1 MQKVISCSF
10 VFLCFFPV
18 MLSSK
23 GVNVTETGNVPR
35 RAHILMFIKTCFGR
49 KKNKKMTTVKCF
61 CAWQL
66 WRGLANLPVLFS
78 SQDITVVKSMKSPP
92 NGVRLVMEAICV
104 LKGVKPDRIPDPS
117 GSGKKIEDFWGPS
130 KRILGDMKFLESL
143 HTFDKV
149 GFFFSILIDFWVC
162 CLFVCLLFSWGFHSF
177 CGMVQNNLVVCW
189 KFCHVKLV
197 RQVQFFSSVVK
208 NTVMFSVSVV
218 FVFMHCILSAL
229 NY

>member
-1 MQKVISCSF
+1 MQPFWVCSLDCKCQGACEPFAWKTVSSVVWHLMAARSEIMGSCSFKKRKIGIQLSCMQKVMSCSS
-10 VFLCFFPV
+10 VFLSFFPV
-18 MLSSK
+18 MLSSE
-23 GVNVTETGNVPR
+23 GVSVTETENVPR
-35 RAHILMFIKTCFGR
+35 RTHILKFIKNLLWEKEKT
-49 KKNKKMTTVKCF
+49 KQKNPAVKCF

-66 WRGLANLPVLFS
+66 WRSLANLPVPFS

-149 GFFFSILIDFWVC
+149 GFFFF
-162 CLFVCLLFSWGFHSF
+162 LF
-177 CGMVQNNLVVCW
+177 
-189 KFCHVKLV
+189 
-197 RQVQFFSSVVK
+197 
-208 NTVMFSVSVV
+208 
-218 FVFMHCILSAL
+218 
-229 NY
+229 